1 MWTMDPH
8 IRDKTLRSM
17 QDEKTRGLRFGD
29 HFLDLTPKA
38 QVRKEK

>member
-1 MWTMDPH
+1 MWTMDLN

-17 QDEKTRGLRFGD
+17 QGEKTQGVRFGD
-29 HFLDLTPKA
+29 DVLDLTPKA